1 MLDTPRTI
9 LITGAT
15 DGIGLALARQYQTPD
30 TQQILVGRRPV
41 DTLDPTLFTAA
52 SYCQTDLS
60 QPESAATIERF
71 LVERAVERLDLLVHN
86 AGVGFY
92 GATNDQSPASIR
104 HLEAVNLRAPITLTH
119 TLLPYLER
127 ARGTIVFISSVV
139 SALPAPDY
147 AVYTATK
154 AALEGF
160 ARSLRIELDGK
171 VHVQVIRPGAT
182 RTNMHERSG
191 APLDKLGWERFPTA
205 EVVAQQIAGAIARG
219 RPSAT
224 IGFTNQLLY
233 TAGTHFDGVIDRFV
247 QRRGR

>member
-1 MLDTPRTI
+1 MPHQPRTI
-9 LITGAT
+9 LITGAS
-15 DGIGLALARQYQTPD
+15 DGIGLALARHYYAPTI
-30 TQQILVGRRPV
+30 QQILVGRRSM
-41 DTLDPTLFTAA
+41 DTLDPALFTTN
-52 SYCQTDLS
+52 SYCRIDLA
-60 QPESAATIERF
+60 QPESTTV
-71 LVERAVERLDLLVHN
+71 VEQFFRAHGVEQLDLLIHN
-86 AGVGFY
+86 AAVGFY
-92 GATNDQSPASIR
+92 GATEEQSSESIR
-104 HLEAVNLRAPITLTH
+104 HLEAVNLRAPIALTH

-127 ARGTIVFISSVV
+127 AHGTIVFISSVV

-160 ARSLRIELDGK
+160 ARSLRVELDGK
-171 VHVQVIRPGAT
+171 VTVQVIRPGAT

-205 EVVAQQIAGAIARG
+205 EVVARQIAGAIEQG

-224 IGFTNQLLY
+224 IGLTNQLLH
-233 TAGTHFDGVIDRFV
+233 TAGTHFDWVIDRFV

>member
-1 MLDTPRTI
+1 MSHTPRTI

-15 DGIGLALARQYQTPD
+15 DGIGLALACHYHAMGS
-30 TQQILVGRRPV
+30 QQILVGRRSI
-41 DTLDPTLFTAA
+41 DTLDSALFTAE
-52 SYCQTDLS
+52 SYCRTDLS
-60 QPESAATIERF
+60 QPGSATTIEQF
-71 LVERAVERLDLLVHN
+71 LRDRGVERLDLLIHN
-86 AGVGFY
+86 AAIGFY
-92 GATNDQSPASIR
+92 GATEEQSAESIR
-104 HLEAVNLRAPITLTH
+104 DLEAVNLRAPIALTH

-127 ARGTIVFISSVV
+127 ARGTIAFISSVV

-154 AALEGF
+154 SALEGF

-171 VHVQVIRPGAT
+171 VNVQVIRPGAT

-205 EVVAQQIAGAIARG
+205 EVVAQQIVGAIERG
-219 RPSAT
+219 SPSAT
-224 IGFTNQLLY
+224 IGLTNQLLH
-233 TAGTHFDGVIDRFV
+233 TAGTHFDWVIDRFV